1 VIRGG
6 FAGSVLHV
14 DLSRGETR
22 TDPLAPELAADFLGG
37 LGLTAKLA
45 YDAITPGTDPFSPD
59 NPVVLGVGPLVGTSL
74 PSTSRVF
81 AVSKLP
87 TSGSVGWCG
96 GRGASFGVNLKNAG
110 YDHVVIE
117 GRADHP
123 VHLSIIDDEVELRD
137 AGGLWGLGVEDT
149 CEMLWREYERPLG
162 VISIGQSGENRVRFS
177 MAFIDRISTLGR
189 GGLGAVLGA
198 KNLKAISARGSGG
211 VEVADRRRY
220 RALSKAF
227 LQELRDY
234 PYLKEWQELGMVKS
248 FPLIPREVYEGMKKR
263 RISCVSCPV
272 GCKDLVEIPDGPM
285 EGLEKYSSSVINLY
299 TPVLYGF
306 KDYRESIQC
315 MATIDA
321 YGLDMFEFFGVMG
334 FAKTLAE
341 RGIIPRELA
350 DPEIALDSLASM
362 EAWVEK
368 ISTRQGLGDVLAD
381 GFPRLLSEFG
391 EQAADLAPALVKG
404 MHPYAGPGSALA
416 WNRFGTMELGQ
427 LLDPRGPHVGSGGSP
442 TYFASR
448 PLDVFPKHFTR
459 MGVPEAAFERILP
472 GLASSS
478 EPEGLKVGRL
488 LRYSHAWFSILGSL
502 GICARAGINRFY
514 SAPLCAE
521 LYEAVTGIETD
532 LPGLRERVDR
542 IWTLLRMANLREGS
556 GREDEALPDRWFE
569 DPGFKNYLTGEP
581 LSRGEVEQMIEDYY
595 EEWGWDRS
603 SGVPTDARLEELG
616 LANG

>member
-1 VIRGG
+1 VIGGG
-6 FAGSVLHV
+6 FAGRVLRV
-14 DLSRGETR
+14 DLNRLETR
-22 TDPLAPELAADFLGG
+22 TEPLDPGLAADFVGG
-37 LGLTAKLA
+37 LGLSVKLA
-45 YDAITPGTDPFSPD
+45 TDSITPGTDPLSPD

-81 AVSKLP
+81 AVTKLP

-96 GRGASFGVNLKNAG
+96 GGGASFGVMLKNAG

-123 VHLSIIDDEVELRD
+123 VQLRILDDEVELRD
-137 AGGLWGLGVEDT
+137 AGELWGLGVEDT
-149 CEMLWREYERPLG
+149 CEELWSELGRPLG
-162 VISIGQSGENRVRFS
+162 VISIGQAGEHRVRFS

-189 GGLGAVLGA
+189 GGLGAVLGS
-198 KNLKAISARGSGG
+198 KNLKAISVRGSRG
-211 VEVADRRRY
+211 VEVANRKRY

-227 LQELRDY
+227 LKELRDY

-248 FPLIPREVYEGMKKR
+248 FPLISREVYEGMKKR

-285 EGLEKYSSSVINLY
+285 RGVEKYTSSVINLY

-321 YGLDMFEFFGVMG
+321 YGLDMFEFFGVMR
-334 FAKTLAE
+334 FAKDLAD
-341 RGIIPRELA
+341 RGILSRELA
-350 DPEIALDSLASM
+350 DPEIALDSLDSM
-362 EAWVEK
+362 ETWAEK

-381 GFPRLLSEFG
+381 GFPRMLSELG
-391 EQAADLAPALVKG
+391 EEAAELAPALVKG

-416 WNRFGTMELGQ
+416 WDRFGTMELGQ

-442 TYFASR
+442 TYFARR

-459 MGVPEAAFERILP
+459 MGVPEECFERILP
-472 GLASSS
+472 GLASSDETDS
-478 EPEGLKVGRL
+478 LRVGRL
-488 LRYSHAWFSILGSL
+488 LRYSHGWFSILGSL
-502 GICARAGINRFY
+502 GICARAGVNRFY
-514 SAPLCAE
+514 SAQLCAE

-532 LPGLRERVDR
+532 LQDLRARVDR
-542 IWTLLRMANLREGS
+542 IWTLLRVANLREDS
-556 GREDEALPDRWFE
+556 GRSEEKLPDRWFE
-569 DPGFKNYLTGEP
+569 DPGFKNYVTGEP
-581 LSRGEVEQMIEDYY
+581 LSRDEVQQMVEDYY
-595 EEWGWDRS
+595 EEWGWDRA
-603 SGVPTDARLEELG
+603 SGVPTAARLEELG
-616 LANG
+616 LAEA